1 MRQRFG
7 SDTVPLMKSIWAF
20 AVLAFAFGGLFAAE
34 RAEIEVKFKD
44 GSSAKSERFLEF
56 KEGAA
61 VLKIPASE
69 IDPRTESI
77 SITPDFARAKAGDE
91 GYIVMPNSLIIP
103 FSEQKDASFT
113 PYSTSKNEWHLPIG
127 GIKKSDGAYYYIVN
141 GLRHEHA
148 AQARVKGGE
157 YSLSIVFNIGK
168 MAFKPYEDIEVEFR
182 RLGGKDADYSAIA
195 RDYRKRLLDSGACRP
210 ISDRLVPELAY
221 ACGAPELRIRLAWK
235 PAPPKIEEQTVEN
248 EPEVIVKMTFGE
260 VEDFISRLKAAGVE
274 KVQICLVGW
283 NVSGHDGRWP
293 TAFPVEPRLGG
304 EEGLKKLVKFAQSQ
318 GYQIV
323 CHTNSTDIYSI
334 SEDWNSGEPVAKK
347 PDGSLQ
353 KNTCWS
359 GGRMYNLCPKKAWE
373 FARRDLPKIAEFGF
387 RGLHY
392 IDVISMIPPHEC
404 ADPAH
409 PCTRAE
415 GEVYMNKIMGL
426 ARSLFGGAASE
437 GPAYFVAGNAD
448 YGLYIHFGLLG
459 KKRLPMGAKLVPLWQ
474 IVFNGIILSNP
485 ATECA
490 NYMIKDPYT
499 RLKLVE
505 FGGRPMFYLYSA
517 FRDNGDN
524 WMGNSDLVCEDA
536 TSTARSVEAVKRGY
550 VEFSKLS
557 RLQKVFMDSH
567 SEIGKD
573 VFLTKYADGT
583 EIVCNYSP
591 NVFSHKGREV
601 SPMGY
606 AVFEP

>member
-1 MRQRFG
+1 
-7 SDTVPLMKSIWAF
+7 MKSVFF
-20 AVLAFAFGGLFAAE
+20 AVLAFALAGAFAAE
-34 RAEIEVKFKD
+34 NAEIEVKFKD
-44 GSSAKSERFLEF
+44 GTSVKSERLLDF
-56 KEGAA
+56 KGGSA

-77 SITPDFARAKAGDE
+77 SITPGFARAAAGDE

-103 FSEQKDASFT
+103 FSDQKDASFT

-127 GIKKSDGAYYYIVN
+127 GIKKSKEAYYYIVK

-148 AQARVKGGE
+148 ASARVKGGR
-157 YSLSIVFNIGK
+157 YSLSIVFNIGN
-168 MAFKPYEDIEVEFR
+168 MAFKPYEDIEIEFR
-182 RLGGKDADYSAIA
+182 RLDGRDADYSAIA
-195 RDYRKRLLDSGACRP
+195 RDYRKRLLDSGECSPVSARR
-210 ISDRLVPELAY
+210 SPELAY
-221 ACGAPELRIRLAWK
+221 ACEAPELRVRLAWK

-248 EPEVIVKMTFGE
+248 EPEMVVKMTFDKLAE
-260 VEDFISRLKAAGVE
+260 FISKLKAAGVE
-274 KVQICLVGW
+274 KLQICLVGW

-334 SEDWNSGEPVAKK
+334 SEDWDSGGPVAKK
-347 PDGSLQ
+347 PGGALQ

-373 FARRDLPKIAEFGF
+373 FARRDLPKIAELGF

-415 GEVYMNKIMGL
+415 GEIYMNKIMAL

-459 KKRLPMGAKLVPLWQ
+459 KKRLAMGGKLVPLWQ

-490 NYMIKDPYT
+490 NYTVKDSYT

-517 FRDNGDN
+517 FMDNGKN
-524 WMGNSDLVCEDA
+524 WMGNSDLVCDDDA
-536 TSTARSVEAVKRGY
+536 SEARSVEAIKKGCE
-550 VEFSKLS
+550 EFSRLS
-557 RLQKVFMDSH
+557 RLQKVFIDSH
-567 SEIGKD
+567 SEIGND
-573 VFLTKYADGT
+573 VFVTRYADGT
-583 EIVCNYSP
+583 EVVCNYSP
-591 NVFSHKGREV
+591 EIFMHRGREV
-601 SPMGY
+601 PPMEYG
-606 AVFEP
+606 VFEP